1 MKKSLIVLLSALCV
15 SGLNA
20 QDYNLGGNKFG
31 DNWSIGLN
39 GGIATPL
46 THSTFFKNSRAVIGL
61 DINKQL
67 SPIYGLTLESNW
79 TINTQSRMA
88 AQKSGTAF
96 DAFNLMLLNRLNLN
110 NMFAGYN
117 GQPRLFE
124 VEAVGGFGW
133 LRLNDFYE
141 TGEGANHLANHRRCR
156 LSLQEQQRQAPH
168 DESQSLRR
176 IGSQRIECYHQQL
189 TSRRKLQG

>member
-1 MKKSLIVLLSALCV
+1 MCKRLKC
-15 SGLNA
+15 

-46 THSTFFKNSRAVIGL
+46 THSTFFKNSRAVVGL

-88 AQKSGTAF
+88 PKRAVRHS
-96 DAFNLMLLNRLNLN
+96 ML
-110 NMFAGYN
+110 
-117 GQPRLFE
+117 QPDV
-124 VEAVGGFGW
+124 VEPLEPEQHV
-133 LRLNDFYE
+133 
-141 TGEGANHLANHRRCR
+141 CR
-156 LSLQEQQRQAPH
+156 IQRSAT
-168 DESQSLRR
+168 LV
-176 IGSQRIECYHQQL
+176 
-189 TSRRKLQG
+189 

>member
-88 AQKSGTAF
+88 AQKMRYGIRC
-96 DAFNLMLLNRLNLN
+96 L
-110 NMFAGYN
+110 
-117 GQPRLFE
+117 QPDV
-124 VEAVGGFGW
+124 VEPLEPEQHV
-133 LRLNDFYE
+133 
-141 TGEGANHLANHRRCR
+141 CR
-156 LSLQEQQRQAPH
+156 IQRSAT
-168 DESQSLRR
+168 LV
-176 IGSQRIECYHQQL
+176 
-189 TSRRKLQG
+189 

>member
-88 AQKSGTAF
+88 A
-96 DAFNLMLLNRLNLN
+96 
-110 NMFAGYN
+110 
-117 GQPRLFE
+117 
-124 VEAVGGFGW
+124 
-133 LRLNDFYE
+133 
-141 TGEGANHLANHRRCR
+141 
-156 LSLQEQQRQAPH
+156 
-168 DESQSLRR
+168 
-176 IGSQRIECYHQQL
+176 
-189 TSRRKLQG
+189 

>member
-67 SPIYGLTLESNW
+67 SPIYGLTLESNLDH
-79 TINTQSRMA
+79 QHPEP
-88 AQKSGTAF
+88 
-96 DAFNLMLLNRLNLN
+96 
-110 NMFAGYN
+110 N
-117 GQPRLFE
+117 GRPKERYGIRCLQPDV
-124 VEAVGGFGW
+124 VEP
-133 LRLNDFYE
+133 LE
-141 TGEGANHLANHRRCR
+141 PE
-156 LSLQEQQRQAPH
+156 
-168 DESQSLRR
+168 
-176 IGSQRIECYHQQL
+176 
-189 TSRRKLQG
+189 

>member
-67 SPIYGLTLESNW
+67 SPIYGLTLESGPS
-79 TINTQSRMA
+79 T
-88 AQKSGTAF
+88 
-96 DAFNLMLLNRLNLN
+96 
-110 NMFAGYN
+110 
-117 GQPRLFE
+117 PRAE
-124 VEAVGGFGW
+124 WPPKRAV
-133 LRLNDFYE
+133 RHSMPS
-141 TGEGANHLANHRRCR
+141 T
-156 LSLQEQQRQAPH
+156 
-168 DESQSLRR
+168 
-176 IGSQRIECYHQQL
+176 
-189 TSRRKLQG
+189 

>member
-88 AQKSGTAF
+88 AQINPEKPDVPLNKN
-96 DAFNLMLLNRLNLN
+96 DAF
-110 NMFAGYN
+110 
-117 GQPRLFE
+117 QK
-124 VEAVGGFGW
+124 VQK
-133 LRLNDFYE
+133 
-141 TGEGANHLANHRRCR
+141 RRV
-156 LSLQEQQRQAPH
+156 QEKR
-168 DESQSLRR
+168 
-176 IGSQRIECYHQQL
+176 
-189 TSRRKLQG
+189 